1 MGVFRRIIG
10 SKRPICSA
18 RRYDRT
24 LESKI
29 DQLFEDRGRMTNR
42 VQRVVEVACA
52 SDARLALA
60 VIAKPSCLDDRRR
73 ADPRER
79 IARFPASGEINRK
92 VADAPATIKRV
103 QEHYQSAARS
113 VDFTDGVSMEL
124 DRWRFNLRASNTE
137 PLIRLNVESRGDI
150 ALMEERTA
158 ELLESNES
166 LRREIEGHERTEEV
180 LRKYFDGNFS
190 GHITLSKDGFGF
202 RTDCALHLDSGITLE
217 ADSNAPDAYA
227 SADQALFMIEKR
239 LRRYKSRLKD
249 RSARKAAAEA
259 AAFAVLD
266 APSYVIEAPGEG
278 EEDVAGY
285 SPVIIAE
292 ATTALKR
299 FSVSEAVME
308 LDLTGAPCLVFQH
321 GSSGRVNIIYRRADG
336 NVGWVDPP
344 TVKP

>member
-1 MGVFRRIIG
+1 MTLRISGKSISVG
-10 SKRPICSA
+10 DA
-18 RRYDRT
+18 
-24 LESKI
+24 L
-29 DQLFEDRGRMTNR
+29 RGR
-42 VQRVVEVACA
+42 
-52 SDARLALA
+52 
-60 VIAKPSCLDDRRR
+60 I
-73 ADPRER
+73 
-79 IARFPASGEINRK
+79 G
-92 VADAPATIKRV
+92 
-103 QEHYQSAARS
+103 
-113 VDFTDGVSMEL
+113 
-124 DRWRFNLRASNTE
+124 
-137 PLIRLNVESRGDI
+137 
-150 ALMEERTA
+150 ERTD
-158 ELLESNES
+158 
-166 LRREIEGHERTEEV
+166 EV

-227 SADQALFMIEKR
+227 SADQALLMIEKR

-259 AAFAVLD
+259 AAFAGLD
-266 APSYVIEAPGEG
+266 APSYVIEAPAEG
-278 EEDVAGY
+278 EEEVTGY

-299 FSVSEAVME
+299 LSVSEAVME

-344 TVKP
+344 AVKP

>member
-1 MGVFRRIIG
+1 MTLRISGKSISVG
-10 SKRPICSA
+10 EV
-18 RRYDRT
+18 
-24 LESKI
+24 L
-29 DQLFEDRGRMTNR
+29 RGRI
-42 VQRVVEVACA
+42 
-52 SDARLALA
+52 S
-60 VIAKPSCLDDRRR
+60 
-73 ADPRER
+73 
-79 IARFPASGEINRK
+79 
-92 VADAPATIKRV
+92 
-103 QEHYQSAARS
+103 
-113 VDFTDGVSMEL
+113 
-124 DRWRFNLRASNTE
+124 
-137 PLIRLNVESRGDI
+137 
-150 ALMEERTA
+150 
-158 ELLESNES
+158 
-166 LRREIEGHERTEEV
+166 ERTEEV

-227 SADQALFMIEKR
+227 SADQALLMIEKR

-259 AAFAVLD
+259 AAFAGLD
-266 APSYVIEAPGEG
+266 ASSYVIEAPGEG
-278 EEDVAGY
+278 EEEVTGY

-299 FSVSEAVME
+299 LSVSEAVME

-344 TVKP
+344 AVKP